1 MSMEVLIKDIRDI
14 IPSKFDF
21 IINASS
27 IGIDIIFE
35 EEVYEEQ
42 TIVITYGFEEFAYLN
57 LMDMTWI
64 KDINYGFDLEELKV
78 IYDVAK
84 YLDDNKEYIMELM
97 KLFK

>member
-21 IINASS
+21 TINVSS
-27 IGIDIIFE
+27 IGIDITFA
-35 EEVYEEQ
+35 EEVYEPQ
-42 TIVITYGFEEFAYLN
+42 TIVVTYGFEEFAYLN
-57 LMDMTWI
+57 LMDMKWV